1 MSQKLIEILKKNSQ
15 DIENLRNDLDELK
28 KKIEKID
35 DIDKQVNV
43 QAKLVKDISLKSF
56 YIEKYLENIQNTE
69 IEEVLNDEFLLNND

>member
-1 MSQKLIEILKKNSQ
+1 MSQKLIDILKKNSQ

>member
-1 MSQKLIEILKKNSQ
+1 MSQKLIDILKKNSQ

-35 DIDKQVNV
+35 DIDKQLNV
-43 QAKLVKDISLKSF
+43 QARLVKDISLKSF

>member
-1 MSQKLIEILKKNSQ
+1 MSQKLIDILKKNSQ

-43 QAKLVKDISLKSF
+43 QAKLIKDISLKSF